1 METVQQNK
9 RALRGEALSRRR
21 GITREGKSAHDLAI
35 LKTLLSLPEV
45 QNAASLL
52 AYVSAKENEADTWGM
67 LRAFLAE
74 GRAVFV
80 PVTGRDFGRMDWSRV
95 LSLGELRPARF
106 GLFEPEPADH
116 RLELPPPP
124 AVCLVPG
131 LAFTRAGHRLGYG
144 GGYFDRF
151 LEGFPGCKIGLAYG
165 VQVVESLPVEAHD
178 IPVDLL
184 VTEAG
189 MVDCRT
195 LREN

>member
-1 METVQQNK
+1 MDTVQQEK
-9 RALRGEALSRRR
+9 RALRGASLARRR
-21 GITREGKSAHDLAI
+21 EITREEKVAYDTAI
-35 LKTLLSLPEV
+35 LKTLLSLPDV
-45 QNAASLL
+45 QKAASLL

-106 GLFEPEPADH
+106 GLFEPEPADY
-116 RLELPPPP
+116 RLEMPPPP

-131 LAFTRAGHRLGYG
+131 LAFTRTGHRLGYG

-165 VQVVESLPVEAHD
+165 MQVVESVPVEAHD

-189 MVDCRT
+189 VVDCRT
-195 LREN
+195 LRED